1 MKRIL
6 VLCTGNSTRSQMV
19 QGYLQHFAIQ
29 QSQRVE
35 VLSAGVE
42 THGLNPKAVQVM
54 AEDGVDISHH
64 TSNHV
69 DEYASLPIDYVI
81 TVCDSAAERCPAWI
95 VQPRQGQPHRTHHN
109 FTDPSKATGTPDEVM
124 ATYRAV
130 RDETR
135 AFSRAFIEQEFGKNE
150 LSW

>member
-6 VLCTGNSTRSQMV
+6 VLCTGNSTRSQMAH
-19 QGYLQHFAIQ
+19 GYLQHFAG
-29 QSQRVE
+29 SGAE

-69 DEYASLPIDYVI
+69 DEYAELPFDFVI
-81 TVCDSAAERCPAWI
+81 TVCDSAAERCPVWI
-95 VQPRQGQPHRTHHN
+95 GRAHRTHHS
-109 FTDPSKATGTPDEVM
+109 FDDPSKRIGSEAEVM
-124 ATYRAV
+124 ENYRRV
-130 RDETR
+130 RDEIKVFCR
-135 AFSRAFIEQEFGKNE
+135 EFIQQN
-150 LSW
+150 LNT

>member
-6 VLCTGNSTRSQMV
+6 VLCTGNSTRSQMAH
-19 QGYLQHFAIQ
+19 GYLQQFAQ
-29 QSQRVE
+29 DRAD

-64 TSNHV
+64 TSNLV

-81 TVCDSAAERCPAWI
+81 TVCDSASERCPVWI
-95 VQPRQGQPHRTHHN
+95 GRSHRTHHN

-124 ATYRAV
+124 ASYRSV
-130 RDETR
+130 RDEIKT
-135 AFSRAFIEQEFGKNE
+135 FSQNFINE
-150 LSW
+150 HIA